1 MIIEVHGTVRGFT
14 NVRARV
20 GKTCV
25 LLRVFFSCVTFVF
38 LRVPRVLHLL
48 SVLLLVLPLRPS
60 CRHGLLLLLLD
71 LLGVLLVV
79 LVVGAVVRLSGLR
92 GLAVD
97 AAAGTALTAGAHGR
111 RGRALWVTWLEHV

>member
-38 LRVPRVLHLL
+38 LRVPRVCCIYCPCCCWCCHCVQAAAMAWG
-48 SVLLLVLPLRPS
+48 SDQRIAVLL
-60 CRHGLLLLLLD
+60 GQK
-71 LLGVLLVV
+71 LLG
-79 LVVGAVVRLSGLR
+79 AK
-92 GLAVD
+92 
-97 AAAGTALTAGAHGR
+97 
-111 RGRALWVTWLEHV
+111 TW